1 MEASDFKCWLSEWF
15 RFQASLPAS
24 LLEHEYID
32 NEAKSGDEEDNGSAS
47 DEDKPAAEQN
57 DVKISVLFTNRT
69 IFKNS
74 LIMWTN
80 WIVATLGNS
89 FELHF
94 DVECYQVFLT

>member
-1 MEASDFKCWLSEWF
+1 M
-15 RFQASLPAS
+15 PAS

-89 FELHF
+89 FDLHF
-94 DVECYQVFLT
+94 DVECYQVFLTYKRLM